1 MSNPPPARDP
11 SRPGRPS
18 DLDDIPVD
26 ELIRLTR
33 EFTRRITNQD
43 RQRLG
48 VELRESGHQRLLKV
62 SAPVTLQQFFAGE
75 IDLDAELAQ
84 RFANAPLL
92 SSIKFLVPPAQTV
105 TPRATALLSSNDDS
119 FGLAVDALL
128 DAAGALEFT
137 FTLFNAFAM
146 RFRLSPLGEHARQRW
161 LELMRRPDGIAFLW
175 THQRWEDPHLIFVV
189 REYYGR
195 VYAFS
200 PHGTDAA
207 ARLTPDVINSLLDWL
222 EDLWFPGQRAQREAE
237 TAAEAAADWTES
249 PTYVRRPPRR
259 RPHLRATI
267 PDAPEEQWDDEP
279 PAEAVLGMGD
289 FDDDG
294 AFDVEDIPDSGDDPG
309 AEDLAW

>member
-1 MSNPPPARDP
+1 MSEKLPARDP
-11 SRPGRPS
+11 SRPGRPG
-18 DLDDIPVD
+18 DLDEIPVD

-62 SAPVTLQQFFAGE
+62 NAPVTLQQFFAGE

-92 SSIKFLVPPAQTV
+92 SSIKFLAPPAQTV
-105 TPRATALLSSNDDS
+105 TPRATAILSSNDDS

-128 DAAGALEFT
+128 DDAGTLEFT
-137 FTLFNAFAM
+137 FTLFNAFAA
-146 RFRLSPLGEHARQRW
+146 RFRLSPLGEHACQRW
-161 LELMRRPDGIAFLW
+161 LELLRRPDGIAFLW
-175 THQRWEDPHLIFVV
+175 TRQRWEDPHLIFVV

-207 ARLTPDVINSLLDWL
+207 ARLTPDVISDLLDWL
-222 EDLWFPGQRAQREAE
+222 EDLWFPGQRAAREAE
-237 TAAEAAADWTES
+237 AAEAAADWTES

-279 PAEAVLGMGD
+279 PAEPDLD
-289 FDDDG
+289 LDDTDDDG
-294 AFDVEDIPDSGDDPG
+294 AFDADDALDSGGDLG
-309 AEDLAW
+309 AQDLEW

>member
-1 MSNPPPARDP
+1 MSDNLPA
-11 SRPGRPS
+11 RPGRPG

-48 VELRESGHQRLLKV
+48 VDLRESGHQRLLKV

-92 SSIKFLVPPAQTV
+92 SSIKFLAPPAQTV

-128 DAAGALEFT
+128 DDAGALEFS
-137 FTLFNAFAM
+137 FTLFGAFGA

-175 THQRWEDPHLIFVV
+175 TRQRWDDPHLIFVV

-200 PHGTDAA
+200 PHGIDAA
-207 ARLTPDVINSLLDWL
+207 ARLTPDMISDLLDWL
-222 EDLWFPGQRAQREAE
+222 EDLWFPGQRAAREAE
-237 TAAEAAADWTES
+237 AVEAAAQGAADWSES

-279 PAEAVLGMGD
+279 PAEPDPALDD

-294 AFDVEDIPDSGDDPG
+294 AFDADDAPDSGGDLG
-309 AEDLAW
+309 AEDLEW